1 MLDGGQQADVAW
13 IFRTPWQG
21 RGYATE
27 AAIALIRWLEMDGV
41 RSITAHVHPQ
51 HTASAKVAE
60 RAESRAH
67 GRGRGGEV
75 I

>member
-1 MLDGGQQADVAW
+1 MVFG
-13 IFRTPWQG
+13 TPWQG

-60 RAESRAH
+60 RQASSPRTRSRAARSF
-67 GRGRGGEV
+67 GAAG
-75 I
+75 